1 MDKDL
6 QRRVI
11 FGGIA
16 LAIFIPILMMGG
28 PLLQIGMGLLAM
40 LGVHELLQMKGLRT
54 TTLEGILAMLA
65 AFVLTIPLENYL
77 KFLPVDGN
85 VVAYSL
91 VVFILLGS
99 TVLGKHYSFED
110 AAYPIAASFYVGI
123 GFQNLLTARQT
134 SVYIVFL
141 ALFIV
146 WATDIGAYAFGRSLK
161 DRFPQKL
168 LPSVSPNKTVVGSV
182 GGIVSAIVVALVMY
196 FLFTKELPQIGFVKL
211 VIFTIIFSVVGQIG
225 DLVESSIKRH
235 FGVKDSGKILPGHGG
250 ILDRFDNLIFVFPI
264 MHLLGLF

>member
-1 MDKDL
+1 M
-6 QRRVI
+6 QRIITGVVA
-11 FGGIA
+11 GGIFLA
-16 LAIFIPILMMGG
+16 LLLLGGAYFQILVA
-28 PLLQIGMGLLAM
+28 LLVIIAM
-40 LGVHELLQMKGLRT
+40 QELFRMYKLQVFSF
-54 TTLEGILAMLA
+54 EGILATLA
-65 AFVLTIPLENYL
+65 ALSLA
-77 KFLPVDGN
+77 LPV
-85 VVAYSL
+85 
-91 VVFILLGS
+91 
-99 TVLGKHYSFED
+99 GKHWLGLNADGGVMLFTLFLFMMLTGMVLSNGKYSFLS
-110 AAYPIAASFYVGI
+110 AFYVGI

-182 GGIVSAIVVALVMY
+182 GGIVSAVVVALVMY